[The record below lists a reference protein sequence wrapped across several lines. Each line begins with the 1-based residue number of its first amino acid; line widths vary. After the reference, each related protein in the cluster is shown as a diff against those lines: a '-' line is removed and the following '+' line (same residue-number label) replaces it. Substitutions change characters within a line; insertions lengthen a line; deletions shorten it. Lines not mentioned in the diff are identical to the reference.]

1 MGAFKYQ
8 KRYRELH
15 EQFPKWFS
23 GALKPISVEHI
34 TELVKKTRAR
44 TMLDFGSGKGYQY
57 LRTRVHEAW
66 GILPHCYDPGVRQL
80 QEKPTGT
87 FNGVICTDVM
97 EHISETDVD
106 AHLSE
111 IIGYVDRS
119 APGFA
124 YFSICCRPARK
135 SFSDGVNVHLCVQR
149 PRWWENKLARFNR
162 DGLII
167 VADYETKDDE
177 QNYPDGEPDDPGGD
191 DNKQSGV

>member
-15 EQFPKWFS
+15 YQYPKWFS
-23 GALKPISVEHI
+23 GALKPVSVEKI
-34 TELVKKTRAR
+34 TEMVKATGA
-44 TMLDFGSGKGYQY
+44 TSILDFGSGKGYQY
-57 LRTRVHEAW
+57 LKARVHDSW
-66 GILPHCYDPGVRQL
+66 GILPYCYDPGVRQL
-80 QEKPTGT
+80 EEKPTRL
-87 FNGVICTDVM
+87 FNGTICTDVM

-111 IIGYVDRS
+111 IIGYIDKR

-135 SFSDGVNVHLCVQR
+135 EFSDGVNVHLTVQR
-149 PRWWENKLARFNR
+149 PRWWEAKLKRHQR

-167 VADYETKDDE
+167 HADYEVKDDPCS
-177 QNYPDGEPDDPGGD
+177 YDSEPE
-191 DNKQSGV
+191 GV